1 MNSTYFLVPYVLF
14 GAYTACDGG
23 NSIHQGGSKL
33 WSEKYN
39 ISVEATLEV
48 IGGKWKCVILCHLTH
63 GKRRT
68 SDLKRIMP
76 AITQKMLTQQLR
88 ELENDGIVNRIVYNQ
103 VPPKVEYELSD
114 YGRSLEPI
122 LNALCNW
129 GDQHIVKEYGDKSAV
144 LEDNGLNDFNSD
156 NRELVQP

>member
-1 MNSTYFLVPYVLF
+1 MSR
-14 GAYTACDGG
+14 
-23 NSIHQGGSKL
+23 K
-33 WSEKYN
+33 KYN

-63 GKRRT
+63 GKKRT

-88 ELENDGIVNRIVYNQ
+88 ELEDDGIVNRIVYNQ
-103 VPPKVEYELSD
+103 VPPKVEYELSE

-129 GDQHIVKEYGDKSAV
+129 GDQHIIKEYGDKFSV
-144 LEDNGLNDFNSD
+144 LEDNGLNDFNTD
-156 NRELVQP
+156 NKELMKP